1 MRNKQAMCTALVA
14 GVVIIIWGGCAV
26 HSAATATGDA
36 GGSAVLHGNG
46 ILEVN
51 GRHSVLLKPERSIPA
66 GETVVAV
73 GSVHSAD
80 LVEQP
85 RLCRIRFSAQP
96 GAVYQVGYIA
106 DPADRHSLPC
116 RWTPMPRT
124 FNYDIR
130 NCTIATIV
138 GPEGTEVGRC
148 RLVAEAGGPRGG
160 EEARPEPI
168 VEMKT
173 GEPAPGVETKTIHL
187 VGSMPPE
194 VWNRFGTKV
203 ISKLRSGADLTVGV
217 DLSVTVNAANASNL
231 VSELRQVLQEL
242 GLANAVKVE

>member
-1 MRNKQAMCTALVA
+1 MRNNQAMCTALVA
-14 GVVIIIWGGCAV
+14 AVVIIIWGGCAL

-66 GETVVAV
+66 GETVVVV
-73 GSVHSAD
+73 GSVHGAD
-80 LVEQP
+80 LAEQP
-85 RLCRIRFSAQP
+85 RLCRIRFSAQA
-96 GAVYQVGYIA
+96 GGVYQVRYMG

-138 GPEGTEVGRC
+138 GPEGTEVGA
-148 RLVAEAGGPRGG
+148 AEGEPRGG
-160 EEARPEPI
+160 EEPRPEPV
-168 VEMKT
+168 VETKT
-173 GEPAPGVETKTIHL
+173 GKPAASVETKTIHL

-194 VWNRFGTKV
+194 VWNRFGTQI

-217 DLSVTVNAANASNL
+217 DLSATVNAANASNL

-242 GLANAVKVE
+242 GLADAVKVE